1 MRPLIINQQITLR
14 NILSLEKY
22 LDEVRKIELLTTEK
36 ETELAKRVRMGDSL
50 AKELLVKANLRFVIS
65 VSKKYQNH
73 GLSLPDLISEGNL
86 GLLKA
91 AENFDETRGFK
102 FITYAVWWIRQSIVQ
117 AISEQSRIVRLPVNI
132 IWEIQK
138 INQTWYHMQQKLH
151 RDPTENEVAEKL
163 DISAEKI
170 KFSLNFSN
178 MHFSLDAPLDNEEN
192 INRYDFLKDED
203 TPEPDQNLL
212 KGSLRKDIERSLNCL
227 AKGEAQILK
236 YYFGLNNQLPLSC
249 DEIAKI
255 MGLSVYKIRQIKEG
269 AIKKLRDKKR
279 NFLLRSYLEMQ

>member
-1 MRPLIINQQITLR
+1 MRPFIIYPQITAR
-14 NILSLEKY
+14 NVMSLQKY
-22 LDEVRKIELLTTEK
+22 MDEVRKTELLTVEQ
-36 ETELAKRVRMGDSL
+36 ETELAKRVRLGDSQ
-50 AKELLVKANLRFVIS
+50 AKETLVKSNLRFVIS
-65 VSKKYQNH
+65 VSKKYQNQ

-91 AENFDETRGFK
+91 AESFDETRGFK

-117 AISEQSRIVRLPVNI
+117 AISEHSRIVRLPANI
-132 IWEIQK
+132 IWEIHK
-138 INQTWYHMQQKLH
+138 INKTWYNMQQSLQ
-151 RDPTENEVAEKL
+151 RDPSVNEASEKL
-163 DISAEKI
+163 NISTEKI

-178 MHFSLDAPLDNEEN
+178 MHFSLDAPLDNEVD

-212 KGSLRKDIERSLNCL
+212 KSSLRKDIELSLNSL
-227 AKGEAQILK
+227 TKGEAQILK
-236 YYFGLNNQLPLSC
+236 YYFGLNNQPPLSC

-279 NFLLRSYLEMQ
+279 NFLLKSYLGMS